1 LDRKHLSAGQTPQRR
16 EFGFP
21 RFLASTSP
29 HERIIERFHEE
40 RGPYNTDEEDD
51 DAAEFSQLSRRHTVN
66 EASGKATTSSTAMIH
81 RSASMNDLANPDK
94 SAAAGSA
101 SSASASSS
109 HGGSSL
115 LPQPNHR
122 ASTGGES
129 HANLGFHRALS
140 VEGSLNTSGKDNKE
154 NFAVPQDPLPVGAA
168 SGGGK
173 KIQRQQSGPQS
184 GRKILNSQNTK
195 SS

>member
-1 LDRKHLSAGQTPQRR
+1 MDGKHLSAGQTPQRR

-29 HERIIERFHEE
+29 HDRIIERFHEE

-51 DAAEFSQLSRRHTVN
+51 DAAEFSQLSRRHT
-66 EASGKATTSSTAMIH
+66 TSSTAMIH

-94 SAAAGSA
+94 SAATGSA
-101 SSASASSS
+101 SSASSSN
-109 HGGSSL
+109 HGGSL
-115 LPQPNHR
+115 LVQPNHR

-129 HANLGFHRALS
+129 HANPGFHRALS

>member
-1 LDRKHLSAGQTPQRR
+1 MDRKHLSAGQTPQRR

-51 DAAEFSQLSRRHTVN
+51 DAAEFSQLSRRHTAN

-94 SAAAGSA
+94 SAGA
-101 SSASASSS
+101 SSASSSSS

-122 ASTGGES
+122 ASTGGEP
-129 HANLGFHRALS
+129 GFHRALS